1 MKCTE
6 FSLWAATVI
15 FSFAIKGSQELRIC
29 SVTYKK
35 GLRIK
40 KCRSIHHKKERK
52 ILNSGTS
59 LLKLHHY
66 LLKTGI
72 QYSLIRNS
80 ILCRTSIK
88 LQFLQASI

>member
-1 MKCTE
+1 MHR
-6 FSLWAATVI
+6 I
-15 FSFAIKGSQELRIC
+15 FITGCHCDFQL
-29 SVTYKK
+29 
-35 GLRIK
+35 GLRNLVYDLQKGFKNYKMWIYP
-40 KCRSIHHKKERK
+40 SQERK
-52 ILNSGTS
+52 ILNSGTL
-59 LLKLHHY
+59 LLKIYHY